1 MTKKEKNRQEFLHR
15 IKRAMVIMEY
25 YHHFSNREANAS
37 LVSEQASREE
47 AEAAARLAQLLVKD
61 REVKP
66 EEFMT
71 DPDVLANKVVELTE
85 KLEAMKPKLEKYD
98 LDEATLVQFSRDME
112 DKDAIYGMVMYA
124 QPVVYYLKHFLNFA
138 ENKSLTK
145 KHLQTIYEYY
155 TSQSPFVPRE
165 LNATSRRFVREA
177 IDYYEKIW
185 NGKTLMK
192 TT

>member
-1 MTKKEKNRQEFLHR
+1 MTKREKRRQEFLHN
-15 IKRAMVIMEY
+15 INRAMIIMEY

-71 DPDVLANKVVELTE
+71 DPDILANKVVELTE
-85 KLEAMKPKLEKYD
+85 KLESMKPKLKEYN
-98 LDEATLVQFSRDME
+98 LDESTLVQFSRDME

-124 QPVVYYLKHFLNFA
+124 QPVLYYLKHFLNFA

-145 KHLQTIYEYY
+145 KHLQTIYQYY
-155 TSQSPFVPRE
+155 TSNSPFVPKE
-165 LNATSRRFVREA
+165 LNATSRRFVREVLG
-177 IDYYEKIW
+177 YYEKLSKFNQI
-185 NGKTLMK
+185 
-192 TT
+192 